1 MKIAMKITLEIPLST
16 ALKLKKLAAD
26 FTNAASKD
34 DPLIASIKF
43 ELKNRGIDITKIKI
57 V

>member
-1 MKIAMKITLEIPLST
+1 MKITLEIPLTT
-16 ALKLKKLAAD
+16 AVKLKKLAAD

-34 DPLIASIKF
+34 DPLIAAIKF
-43 ELKNRGIDITKIKI
+43 ELENRGIDLSKIKI

>member
-1 MKIAMKITLEIPLST
+1 MKITLEIPLST

-26 FTNAASKD
+26 FTTAASKE
-34 DPLIASIKF
+34 DPLVAAIKH
-43 ELKNRGIDITKIKI
+43 ELETRGIDITKIKI

>member
-1 MKIAMKITLEIPLST
+1 MKITLEIPLST

-26 FTNAASKD
+26 FTNAANKD

-43 ELKNRGIDITKIKI
+43 ELENRGIDLSKIKI

>member
-1 MKIAMKITLEIPLST
+1 MKITIEMPIGT

-34 DPLIASIKF
+34 YPLIASIKF
-43 ELKNRGIDITKIKI
+43 ELENRGIDLSKIKI